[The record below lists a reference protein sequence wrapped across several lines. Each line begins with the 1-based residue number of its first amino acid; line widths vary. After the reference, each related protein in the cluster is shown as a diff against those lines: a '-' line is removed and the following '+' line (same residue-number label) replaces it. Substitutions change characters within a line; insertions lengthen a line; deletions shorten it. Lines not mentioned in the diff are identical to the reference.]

1 MGLSSRGRR
10 RGSQAG
16 VASPYA
22 RRSRREGSASVQSSL
37 IGKVQKAKQYA
48 QEPERIRFT
57 EFSISFAGENGDHV
71 IGYHDGAWQCTCH
84 FFAGWKICC
93 HTMAVE
99 KLLGVMVPVKQTY
112 PESLSHAEAAVAAG
126 A

>member
-1 MGLSSRGRR
+1 M
-10 RGSQAG
+10 
-16 VASPYA
+16 
-22 RRSRREGSASVQSSL
+22 QSSL

-48 QEPERIRFT
+48 QEPERVRFT
-57 EFSISFAGENGDHV
+57 QFSISFSGENGDHNV
-71 IGYHDGAWQCTCH
+71 GFHDGAWQCTCH

-99 KLLGVMVPVKQTY
+99 KLLHVMVPVKQTY

>member
-1 MGLSSRGRR
+1 LCGTEALIRCPWTRR
-10 RGSQAG
+10 L
-16 VASPYA
+16 
-22 RRSRREGSASVQSSL
+22 RREGSAAVQSSL

-48 QEPERIRFT
+48 QEPERVRFT
-57 EFSISFAGENGDHV
+57 QFSISFAGENGDHV
-71 IGYHDGAWQCTCH
+71 VGYHDGAWQCTCH

-112 PESLSHAEAAVAAG
+112 PDSLSHAEAAVAAG

>member
-1 MGLSSRGRR
+1 M
-10 RGSQAG
+10 
-16 VASPYA
+16 
-22 RRSRREGSASVQSSL
+22 QSSL
-37 IGKVQKAKQYA
+37 IGKVQKAKQYSL
-48 QEPERIRFT
+48 EPERVRFNHF
-57 EFSISFAGENGDHV
+57 EIGFSGENGDHNV
-71 IGYHDGAWQCTCH
+71 SYHDGVWQCTCH

-99 KLLGVMVPVKQTY
+99 RLLHVMIPVKQTY